1 MSRLRVALHGMVL
14 GFPVPFH
21 LTNDDACQGSGL
33 ACPLAAGKQHSFV
46 SVVPIKMVIFPFL
59 LYCRVVLST
68 VQQKLK
74 TRNSSRELQYFRQYK
89 L

>member
-46 SVVPIKMVIFPFL
+46 SVVPIKMVISTFL